1 MIISIKTVL
10 RAVAAPAILLLA
22 TACVQQPRPLY
33 YWGGYQ
39 EQVYDYFKNAG
50 GGFEK
55 QIIVLEAD
63 TQKARATGAQ
73 LPPGFHA
80 HLGLLYAQVG
90 KEDQVIQQLETEK
103 TLYPESAKYM
113 DFLIARYS
121 GAGEKK

>member
-1 MIISIKTVL
+1 MTISIKTAL
-10 RAVAAPAILLLA
+10 RAVAAPGILLLA

-55 QIIVLEAD
+55 QIIALEAD
-63 TQKARATGAQ
+63 TEKARATGAQ

-90 KEDQVIQQLETEK
+90 KENQVIQQLETEK

-121 GAGEKK
+121 GSGEKK